1 MKKIMKFLLILLCV
15 FHLAGCSNQPKIDYD
30 RVQMSLVLSSTTAGQ
45 LNQIDDEK
53 TINELWT
60 LCQGIENQEG
70 SGQQWEITFINQQSN
85 EKKTYRIFESQEEI
99 YEDVTKIYNQHF
111 K

>member
-1 MKKIMKFLLILLCV
+1 MKFLLILLCV
-15 FHLAGCSNQPKIDYD
+15 FHLASCSNKPKIDYD

-85 EKKTYRIFESQEEI
+85 EKKTYRIFESQVEI
-99 YEDVTKIYNQHF
+99 YEDVTKIYNQYF